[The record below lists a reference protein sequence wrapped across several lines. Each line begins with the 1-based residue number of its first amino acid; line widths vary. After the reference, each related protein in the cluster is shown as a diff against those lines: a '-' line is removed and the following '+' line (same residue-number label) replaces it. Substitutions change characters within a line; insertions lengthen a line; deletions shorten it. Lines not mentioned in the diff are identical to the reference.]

1 MGRSGLS
8 VSRLALGTMTWGRST
23 TWRTP
28 ATSSATF
35 LAAGG
40 DLVDT
45 AYGYADGASEE
56 ALGTF
61 LGDLVPREEVVVCTK
76 AGISRRTGERVVDTS
91 RRTLM
96 SQLDT
101 SLARLG
107 TSYVDLWLVHT
118 WSDTAPVEETLS
130 ALEWAVTSG
139 RARYVG
145 VSNYSGWQSAH
156 AATLMSAGRV
166 PLVANEVEYSLLNR
180 EAEDEVAG
188 AATALGL
195 GLLPWSPLGRG
206 VLTGKYRHGVP
217 ADSRAASR
225 EHAALHLAI
234 PGRRLGAGG
243 GRGGDRR
250 AGARGVSDRGGAGV
264 GARPAG
270 RGGPHRRGAHHG
282 PAADRAG
289 VRAARAAGRAGVGA
303 GRRLGLSRPPAP
315 RSQSRRAPLD
325 STRLDEPS
333 DPVSS
338 PSSASYS
345 LSSRPR

>member
-1 MGRSGLS
+1 MEQRRLGRSGLK
-8 VSRLALGTMTWGRST
+8 VSRLALGTMTWGRDT
-23 TWRTP
+23 DEHE
-28 ATSSATF
+28 AGDQLKIF
-35 LAAGG
+35 LEAGGTLLDTAAGYG
-40 DLVDT
+40 DGESERVIGGLLGSAVD
-45 AYGYADGASEE
+45 
-56 ALGTF
+56 
-61 LGDLVPREEVVVCTK
+61 REEVVLATK

-107 TSYVDLWLVHT
+107 TTYVDLWLVHT

-145 VSNYSGWQSAH
+145 VSNYSGWQSAQ

-225 EHAALHLAI
+225 EHGGFTSRYLDDDSAQVVDAVAI
-234 PGRRLGAGG
+234 A
-243 GRGGDRR
+243 
-250 AGARGVSDRGGAGV
+250 ARGLGVSATEVALAWVRDRPGVVAPIV
-264 GARPAG
+264 GARTTAQLRTALASEQLELPDELVSA
-270 RGGPHRRGAHHG
+270 
-282 PAADRAG
+282 
-289 VRAARAAGRAGVGA
+289 
-303 GRRLGLSRPPAP
+303 
-315 RSQSRRAPLD
+315 LD
-325 STRLDEPS
+325 DVS
-333 DPVSS
+333 D
-338 PSSASYS
+338 
-345 LSSRPR
+345 